1 MGRDK
6 ALLTVGGVPL
16 LRRVLDTLL
25 SAVKNGVVVVAAE
38 AQALHEFEADRVQIL
53 RDPSPYEG
61 PLDAL
66 ARGLELLHSCHGD
79 VPCFVAATDL
89 VTLHTSVVRRVLG
102 LLAEAEA
109 AVPMLGKYPQPL
121 AAAYATR
128 IAPRV
133 RATVQSGERSLRGLL
148 SALDVR
154 WIQPQ
159 DLLADESVQTHDPKL
174 RSFDDADTPS
184 QLPA

>member
-25 SAVKNGVVVVAAE
+25 SAVALDVVIVAAE
-38 AQALHEFEADRVQIL
+38 AQALDEFDAPRVKIL
-53 RDPSPYEG
+53 RDPTPYEG

-66 ARGLELLHSCHGD
+66 ARGLEQVRTHHGD

-89 VTLHTSVVRRVLG
+89 VTLHVSVVRRVLT
-102 LLAEAEA
+102 LLADADA
-109 AVPMLGKYPQPL
+109 AVPMIGKYPQPL
-121 AAAYATR
+121 AAAYCAR

-133 RATVQSGERSLRGLL
+133 NATIQSGERSLRGLL
-148 SALDVR
+148 SSLDVR

-159 DLLADESVQTHDPKL
+159 DLLADESVQTHDPRL